1 MVLARPVKRRERP
14 AAAPEEAKQ
23 RTGRRRARLGGAALR
38 LALMAVPAAFFALFF
53 LYPVA
58 AIVTRGLRVD
68 GQWRLGRIGEVL
80 TDPAVLD
87 ILWFTGWQAA
97 ASTALTLAVALPGAY
112 VFARFTFPG
121 KRLLRAVVTVPFVLP
136 TVVAGS
142 AFLALLGHGGLLD
155 SLWGVRLD
163 TSVWAILLAHV
174 FFNYAVVVRTV
185 GGLWAQLDPR
195 QEEAARVLGASRLAA
210 WRRVTLPALAPAVAA
225 AALMV
230 FLFTFTSFGVIQ
242 ILGGPRYA
250 TLEVAIYRETAQLL
264 DLPTAAVLTLV
275 QFAVVAAVLGLHAW
289 TVRRR
294 EGALKLVAP
303 EQTARRPQGAAQWA
317 LLWGVLAVVAL
328 LILLPLAVLVERSLD
343 APGGYGLDYYRA
355 LQSVADSGGTF
366 FVAPMDAV
374 WNSLRYAAVATV
386 FAVVV
391 GGLAAAALTIPSEP
405 KGAPPAPQALNDAVK
420 ATRPRER
427 GLVSIC
433 GWRRA
438 RERSVEE
445 RRHRT
450 RAPGGEP
457 RVIRGAGR
465 LVRGFDA
472 LLMLPLGTSAV
483 TVGFG
488 FLIALDEPPLDLRAS
503 WILVPLAQALVGV
516 PFVVRTMLPVLRA
529 VDHRLREAAA
539 VLGASPLRAWREVD
553 LPLVARALGVAAG
566 FAFAVSLGEFGATV
580 FIARPDHPTL
590 PVAVARF
597 LGRAGQLNYG
607 QAMALS
613 TILMLVCAGSLLVL
627 ERIRTDRSGEF

>member
-1 MVLARPVKRRERP
+1 MVLAGPVEPRENRKRADGHRKADEG
-14 AAAPEEAKQ
+14 EGG
-23 RTGRRRARLGGAALR
+23 GRRATALR
-38 LALMAVPAAFFALFF
+38 LALMAVPLAFFAVFF
-53 LYPVA
+53 AYPVA

-68 GQWRLGRIGEVL
+68 GRWRFGRIAEVV
-80 TDPAVLD
+80 TDPATLD
-87 ILWFTGWQAA
+87 VLWFTCWQAV

-112 VFARFTFPG
+112 VFARFDFPG
-121 KRLLRAVVTVPFVLP
+121 KGLLRAVVTVPFVLP

-142 AFLALLGHGGLLD
+142 AFLALLGRGGLLD
-155 SLWGVRLD
+155 ELWGVRLD

-195 QEEAARVLGASRLAA
+195 QEEAARVLGASRLSA

-225 AALMV
+225 AGLMV

-275 QFAVVAAVLGLHAW
+275 QFAAVAAVLALHAW

-294 EGALKLVAP
+294 ESALRLVDP
-303 EQTARRPQGAAQWA
+303 GRTARRPKGPAQWA
-317 LLWGVLAVVAL
+317 LLWGVLTVVAL
-328 LILLPLAVLVERSLD
+328 LIVTPLAVLVERSLNGPD
-343 APGGYGLDYYRA
+343 GYGFTYYEA
-355 LQSVADSGGTF
+355 LRSAADSGGTF
-366 FVAPMDAV
+366 FVAPMEAV
-374 WNSLRYAAVATV
+374 GNSLWYAAVATV
-386 FAVVV
+386 FALVV
-391 GGLAAAALTIPSEP
+391 GGLAAAALTR
-405 KGAPPAPQALNDAVK
+405 K
-420 ATRPRER
+420 
-427 GLVSIC
+427 
-433 GWRRA
+433 
-438 RERSVEE
+438 
-445 RRHRT
+445 
-450 RAPGGEP
+450 
-457 RVIRGAGR
+457 AGR

-503 WILVPLAQALVGV
+503 WVLVPLAQALVGV

-539 VLGASPLRAWREVD
+539 VLGASPWRVWREVD
-553 LPLVARALGVAAG
+553 LPLVGRAVAVAAG

-590 PVAVARF
+590 PVAIARF
-597 LGRAGQLNYG
+597 LGRAGQLTYG

-613 TILMLVCAGSLLVL
+613 TILMLVCAGSLLAL